1 MGFGV
6 LRVVMMMDASCII
19 IFGHISGGGFRL
31 RVDARLSALFFGR
44 LGDEKA
50 VGAIG
55 DSGCFPWE
63 TPEGHATED
72 DG

>member
-31 RVDARLSALFFGR
+31 RVDSRLSALFFGR
-44 LGDEKA
+44 LRDEKT